1 MLAIS
6 NSFSYICGSRID
18 RSSYRSTKVNCRPFL
33 LSFSTV
39 EHKNDRYMEE
49 EIWKDFPGWEGLY
62 QVSTCGNVISL
73 NYKRSGKE
81 KLLRPR
87 LTTYGYL
94 FVTLIHKGRQE
105 NWFVHR
111 MVGITFI
118 PRVDGKEF
126 IDHIDGNPLNN
137 HVENLRWCTRKENQ
151 NNPVTKARMRIA
163 NAGRVFTKETLEK
176 RGRSISKGKK
186 EPVLQ
191 YTTDG
196 QFIREWPSIEE
207 ASEGTGICRMTIS
220 HACRGRVKNPIAF
233 RWKYKHPGKVRKI
246 KK

>member
-1 MLAIS
+1 
-6 NSFSYICGSRID
+6 
-18 RSSYRSTKVNCRPFL
+18 
-33 LSFSTV
+33 
-39 EHKNDRYMEE
+39 MEE

-62 QVSTCGNVISL
+62 RVSTHGNVISM
-73 NYKRSGKE
+73 NYGQSGRP
-81 KLLRPR
+81 KLMKPR

-94 FVTLIHKGRQE
+94 FVTLFHKGRQE

-111 MVGITFI
+111 MVGVAFI
-118 PRVDGKEF
+118 PRITGKDF

-163 NAGRVFTKETLEK
+163 NAGRVLTKEALEK
-176 RGRSISKGKK
+176 RGRAISKGKK

-196 QFIREWPSIEE
+196 LFIREWPSIDE
-207 ASEGTGICRMTIS
+207 ASKGTGIDRMTIS
-220 HACRGRVKNPIAF
+220 HVCRGRVKTLLLFVGNTNIQ
-233 RWKYKHPGKVRKI
+233 
-246 KK
+246 KKLEK